1 MQKIL
6 LLSLLFITNQLYSQ
20 FLINDTTKGV
30 IIKEYDFFS
39 AEVFKLDG
47 KTIDVSLETS
57 IIFRSYGDM
66 SEVISTNII
75 EQIDKVYIKSS
86 PDVYNFLLGWERF
99 NSNEQ
104 SPLEK
109 LPMLSLLGTRF
120 FLSNNQK
127 SELFKGTQQIFTVN
141 INDKPVYLIVHFQRT
156 NNTGL
161 EITIIKENGTFIT
174 FYNLP

>member
-1 MQKIL
+1 MQKIV
-6 LLSLLFITNQLYSQ
+6 LSLLLITNQLYSQ
-20 FLINDTTKGV
+20 SLINDTIKGV

-66 SEVISTNII
+66 SEEISTNII

-99 NSNEQ
+99 NSNEL